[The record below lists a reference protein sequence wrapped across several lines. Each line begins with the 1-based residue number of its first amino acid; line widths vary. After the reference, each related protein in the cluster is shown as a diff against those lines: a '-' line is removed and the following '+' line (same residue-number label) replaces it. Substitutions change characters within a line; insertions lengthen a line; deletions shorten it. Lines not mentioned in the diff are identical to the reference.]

1 MKNTLNTQENPA
13 RQNIVIV
20 GAGYVG
26 LSLAVLFA
34 RDHIVTVVDID
45 AERVCQIN
53 RRKAPISDA
62 GLERCLATNELS
74 LTATTDAKQAL
85 KRADYIV
92 VATPTDYDADSNRFD
107 TSSVDGVVSEAIS
120 VNPTA
125 LIVIKSTV
133 PVGYTAT
140 LQSRFT
146 TNRIIFSPEFLRE
159 GHALH
164 DNLHPS
170 RIIVGSESAH
180 SGQFACLL
188 SDAAEKPDVESI
200 LMSSTEA
207 EAVKLFANTYLAMR
221 VSFFNELDSYALARR
236 LDTGILLKASA

>member
-1 MKNTLNTQENPA
+1 VVLSLTNTTTQKSRA
-13 RQNIVIV
+13 QQNIVIA

-34 RDHIVTVVDID
+34 RDHVVTVVDID
-45 AERVCQIN
+45 AERVCKIN
-53 RRKAPISDA
+53 RKVAPIADKE
-62 GLERCLATNELS
+62 LELSLATSELT
-74 LTATTDAKQAL
+74 LTATTDSQQAL
-85 KRADYIV
+85 KRAHFIV

-120 VNPTA
+120 INPTA

-133 PVGYTAT
+133 PVGYTAD
-140 LQSRFT
+140 LQRRFT

-164 DNLHPS
+164 DNLRPS
-170 RIIVGSESAH
+170 RIIVGDESVGSAE
-180 SGQFACLL
+180 FAGLL
-188 SDAAEKPDVESI
+188 SGAAEKRDVESI

-207 EAVKLFANTYLAMR
+207 EAVKL
-221 VSFFNELDSYALARR
+221 
-236 LDTGILLKASA
+236 SA

>member
-92 VATPTDYDADSNRFD
+92 VATPTD
-107 TSSVDGVVSEAIS
+107 
-120 VNPTA
+120 
-125 LIVIKSTV
+125 
-133 PVGYTAT
+133 
-140 LQSRFT
+140 
-146 TNRIIFSPEFLRE
+146 
-159 GHALH
+159 
-164 DNLHPS
+164 
-170 RIIVGSESAH
+170 
-180 SGQFACLL
+180 
-188 SDAAEKPDVESI
+188 
-200 LMSSTEA
+200 
-207 EAVKLFANTYLAMR
+207 
-221 VSFFNELDSYALARR
+221 
-236 LDTGILLKASA
+236 